1 MKWLKTILRE
11 ILALFVDDGSFAAAI
26 LVWLGVVWF
35 ISRHMRP
42 GSIWSAIT
50 LSAGLVLI
58 LIESVVRFKKRK
70 SRASWQSDSAA

>member
-35 ISRHMRP
+35 ISRYIGP
-42 GSIWSAIT
+42 GSVWSAVT
-50 LSAGLVLI
+50 LSVGLVLI
-58 LIESVVRFKKRK
+58 LVESAVHFKKRK
-70 SRASWQSDSAA
+70 S